1 MELRCPSC
9 RHSLYTLN
17 KVYEVHPIGD
27 LPTERFKYE
36 CPYCSAKLNREEVK
50 KVLEVQLKELEEF
63 FRLSRILEHQG
74 MW

>member
-9 RHSLYTLN
+9 GHSLYTLN
-17 KVYEVHPIGD
+17 KVYEVYPIGD

-50 KVLEVQLKELEEF
+50 KSVGSTTERARRVL
-63 FRLSRILEHQG
+63 
-74 MW
+74 